1 MVSICENQFH
11 LIIETILWK
20 YYAYSALLNKKRHTT
35 GINDLDME
43 LDNVDVVLTG
53 HDVMIEMKY
62 IAKVTRIAD
71 IISISELNMVVL

>member
-1 MVSICENQFH
+1 
-11 LIIETILWK
+11 
-20 YYAYSALLNKKRHTT
+20 
-35 GINDLDME
+35 ME
-43 LDNVDVVLTG
+43 LDNVDVVLIG

>member
-1 MVSICENQFH
+1 VKTNSTLSLRQCCE
-11 LIIETILWK
+11 K
-20 YYAYSALLNKKRHTT
+20 YCGYSALLNKKRHTT
-35 GINDLDME
+35 SINDLDME
-43 LDNVDVVLTG
+43 LDNVDVVLIG